1 MTRFGSR
8 RLQPQRSYLE
18 RRASISTRKCTESL
32 TQSLVS
38 SPEWNHTALMFG
50 NLSLLQCL
58 PHYLLTLCPIAWLS
72 SSRVGSLD
80 SRYQRTHDVWI
91 GHDGRLESTR
101 PSFFGGSA
109 RAKCLGPHAN
119 FHIAGQLPWLPWQT
133 ALKVS
138 FALSSLR

>member
-18 RRASISTRKCTESL
+18 ARASISTRKGTESL

-58 PHYLLTLCPIAWLS
+58 PHHLLTFVLLLRGCRRAVLA
-72 SSRVGSLD
+72 
-80 SRYQRTHDVWI
+80 VWI
-91 GHDGRLESTR
+91 RGIKKPTMFGLVMMGRLESTR
-101 PSFFGGSA
+101 PSFCGGSA

-119 FHIAGQLPWLPWQT
+119 FHNAGQPPLAPL
-133 ALKVS
+133 ADSVEG
-138 FALSSLR
+138 